1 MYARSTSYAIAG
13 PRSEPPIPML
23 TTLRI
28 RLPVCPVH
36 SPERTRPAKSLIRS
50 STACTCG
57 TTFSPSTSTTAFAG
71 ARNAVCS
78 TARSSVM
85 LIRSPRN
92 MASRSPNTSVATA
105 SSRNNRSVSSV
116 TRCLE

>member
-1 MYARSTSYAIAG
+1 MNSVSAGSRSWVASCRSAPSTFDTNRKVSDRSAYARSTSYAIAG

-28 RLPVCPVH
+28 RLPVGPVH

-71 ARNAVCS
+71 DATPCAARPG
-78 TARSSVM
+78 
-85 LIRSPRN
+85 PR
-92 MASRSPNTSVATA
+92 
-105 SSRNNRSVSSV
+105 
-116 TRCLE
+116 